1 MEQKFF
7 VVRHDVKL
15 GTLIVDKIFDNK
27 KDADAYVERE
37 TKGML
42 DCFGAEFTDDFIVVP
57 CKNAKCVLV
66 KWDDEQECL
75 FNRGEFDY
83 VSDASKV
90 IEEVAKEYSDV
101 DDYGYDESGEYIIY
115 AECVDEVDSWTTYHD
130 IFIVVNAE

>member
-15 GTLIVDKIFDNK
+15 GTLIVDKIFDHK

-66 KWDDEQECL
+66 NA
-75 FNRGEFDY
+75 FSIG
-83 VSDASKV
+83 VSLTMFRTQVK
-90 IEEVAKEYSDV
+90 
-101 DDYGYDESGEYIIY
+101 
-115 AECVDEVDSWTTYHD
+115 
-130 IFIVVNAE
+130 